1 MIIKKFTYREVR
13 RALGLELMKLRW
25 DYCVKL
31 KQAAHLSGIDLKKID
46 AAEIGRGVGAKISVA
61 CWICMMQILKLNLS
75 AAILKKYP

>member
-31 KQAAHLSGIDLKKID
+31 KQTAHLSGIDLKKLMPQ
-46 AAEIGRGVGAKISVA
+46 RLVVVSVQKISVA
-61 CWICMMQILKLNLS
+61 C
-75 AAILKKYP
+75 